1 VPDLHAD
8 MLSYDPMQTT
18 LDESA
23 LTPGSAQAANNAL
36 RSCVHCGFCN
46 ATCPTYQLLGN
57 EMDGPRGRIYL
68 IKQALE
74 GKEYSS
80 KSLSHLDRCLT
91 CRACEST
98 CPSGVAYG
106 QLLEIGRHAITKTV
120 KRPLKTR
127 LLRYLLR
134 RLLPHPQR
142 LRTAL
147 RLAPLLSW
155 LLPHAFREKLNELP
169 TLPRIR
175 QQQTQAGSLPRQTLL
190 LAGCAQ
196 AAIRPDIN
204 DTTIRVLERL
214 GINARIIN
222 GSGCCGA
229 VNQHMDATDE
239 AQQFMRRNIDA
250 WWPAIEE
257 GAEAIIT
264 TASACSLMIKD
275 YGRLLA
281 DDPDYSTKANRVT
294 ELARDAAEYIA
305 AEDLKPFKD
314 HAKSQR
320 ITLHCPCTAQHGQQL
335 SPALTQI
342 MNAIGAE
349 LTTVTDGHLCC
360 GAAGTYTVLQPELS
374 QQLRQNRLQALQQDN
389 PEEIVTANIGCLL
402 HLQNQATVPVRHWI
416 ELLDKN

>member
-1 VPDLHAD
+1 
-8 MLSYDPMQTT
+8 MLSYVPMKTS
-18 LDESA
+18 LDESILA
-23 LTPGSAQAANNAL
+23 ATSAQIAGEAL

-57 EMDGPRGRIYL
+57 ELDGPRGRIYL
-68 IKQALE
+68 IKQVLE
-74 GKEYSS
+74 GNNYTIRTQG
-80 KSLSHLDRCLT
+80 HLDSCLS
-91 CRACEST
+91 CRACETT

-106 QLLEIGRHAITKTV
+106 QLLEIGRHTINKTI
-120 KRPLKTR
+120 KRPLAAR
-127 LLRYLLR
+127 LTRYLLR
-134 RLLPHPQR
+134 RLLPHPRR

-147 RLAPLLSW
+147 RLAPLAAW
-155 LLPHAFREKLNELP
+155 LLPSAVKDKLKELP
-169 TLPRIR
+169 TLPKTR
-175 QQQTQAGSLPRQTLL
+175 QHPTQAPSLSRQMLL

-204 DTTIRVLERL
+204 EATVRVLEQL
-214 GINARIIN
+214 GINARTIN

-229 VNQHMDATDE
+229 VNQHMDAADE
-239 AQQFMRRNIDA
+239 ATLFMRRNIDA
-250 WWPAIEE
+250 WWPAIED

-281 DDPDYSTKANRVT
+281 NDPDYCEKATRIT
-294 ELARDAAEYIA
+294 ELARDAAEVIA
-305 AEDLKPFKD
+305 AEDLSQFKNNTTSPRV
-314 HAKSQR
+314 A
-320 ITLHCPCTAQHGQQL
+320 LHCPCTAQHGQQL

-349 LTTVTDGHLCC
+349 QTTVTDSHLCC

-374 QQLRQNRLQALQQDN
+374 QQLRENRLQALQHDD
-389 PEEIVTANIGCLL
+389 PAEIITANIGCLL

-416 ELLDKN
+416 ELLDSQ